1 MPEPGILVGVTGAVG
16 VFVVGVVGVF
26 AVGCGVGFGGC
37 VGVGVAICLGMT
49 IGVRGARFS
58 VCMLSAIS
66 DWDGEIWLSG
76 FEAQALKRA
85 IMSNPSK
92 KYDCLLMRYPSF
104 PRLCHLDAKLLLGLL
119 EKRIERRN
127 LRNTELD

>member
-1 MPEPGILVGVTGAVG
+1 VPEPGILVGVAGAAG

-26 AVGCGVGFGGC
+26 VVGCRVGFDGC

-49 IGVRGARFS
+49 IGVGVGCFS
-58 VCMLSAIS
+58 MCMLSAIS

-85 IMSNPSK
+85 IISNPSK

-104 PRLCHLDAKLLLGLL
+104 LPSAVSPGRKIITRTFRETCRKEEFA
-119 EKRIERRN
+119 
-127 LRNTELD
+127 